1 MSPSSPG
8 VVELSVPADVSSLH
22 LARLTASGFASP
34 LGASID
40 TVEQIRLAVDEACAL
55 LVESAADGARLHLT
69 YEVVDEAVVITVT
82 ASGPSAGLVTPHPVT
97 AAVLASTADDY
108 SVGVD
113 DDGRNV
119 IRLSKHLSPVA
130 SQPG

>member
-1 MSPSSPG
+1 MSAGPEG
-8 VVELSVPADVSSLH
+8 TVELSVPADVRSLH

-55 LVESAADGARLHLT
+55 LVESAADDARLHLT
-69 YEVVDEAVVITVT
+69 YEAVEGSVVITV
-82 ASGPSAGLVTPHPVT
+82 AVSGPSAGVVAPHPVT
-97 AAVLASTADDY
+97 AAVLSSTADEY

-113 DDGRNV
+113 GEGRNV
-119 IRLSKHLSPVA
+119 IRLTKHLAPVA